1 MISERE
7 AAKYPFLRDAVGL
20 VDVLDL
26 TVDDLADPN
35 YSKVLDRAENRVL
48 DAILKGESEAALGDS
63 LTELLAFP
71 VANMFVTVIGDDF
84 LDRRYALSEA
94 VRANSFLLEESDARI
109 AKMARVD
116 FDWGLRLVS
125 ERLDGRLYGFE
136 LYFSDYLRNAAAF
149 REPKWKL
156 VNRLM
161 REGYVLLTKPE
172 SARLLQ
178 EEVKRRVGDLVS
190 EHKRLNLPEPLK
202 ARVVKLRRLFEEN
215 RSKITGEDLPSEVL
229 MGALPPCI
237 QHAYEGLVAGRRLG
251 HMERFALTSF
261 LVNAGMEIDE
271 IVKLFVSVTDFDE
284 EFTRYQIEHIAG
296 LRGSRT
302 RYTPPTC
309 STLRTHGICYN
320 PDKLCSRVKHPLG
333 YYRIKVRQRQRD
345 QEEEEESENSK
356 ISGE

>member
-7 AAKYPFLRDAVGL
+7 AAKYPFLREAVGL
-20 VDVLDL
+20 VDVLGL
-26 TVDDLADPN
+26 TVDDLADSN

-94 VRANSFLLEESDARI
+94 VRANSLLLEESDARI

-156 VNRLM
+156 VNRLL
-161 REGYVLLTKPE
+161 RGGYVLLTKPE
-172 SARLLQ
+172 VARLLQ
-178 EEVKRRVGDLVS
+178 EEVQRRIY
-190 EHKRLNLPEPLK
+190 NLFSK
-202 ARVVKLRRLFEEN
+202 QVKLRLPDPLRARVDRLAKIFEEN
-215 RSKITGEDLPSEVL
+215 RSLITGGELPKE
-229 MGALPPCI
+229 ALVDAFPPCMR
-237 QHAYEGLVAGRRLG
+237 HAFEGLMAGRRAS

-261 LVNAGMEIDE
+261 LINAGMDIDDIME
-271 IVKLFVSVTDFDE
+271 LFISVTDFDE
-284 EFTRYQIEHIAG
+284 QFTRYQIEHIAG

-302 RYTPPTC
+302 KYTPPTC
-309 STLRTHGICYN
+309 STLRTHGICHN
-320 PDKLCSRVKHPLG
+320 PDRLCKRVNHPLN
-333 YYRIKVRQRQRD
+333 YYRIKIREH
-345 QEEEEESENSK
+345 EEEKKAKPEE
-356 ISGE
+356 